1 MAAQASPK
9 VFKQLDA
16 ALGHPEEAEVLDLI
30 GVKLAELPPEIG
42 LLTRLHTLKICHSE
56 LTALPPEIRLCV
68 ALEHLDLTGNRLQK
82 FPLHAC
88 GLPRLRNLR
97 LAGNGLEEVPPQ
109 IGHLRGLEELAL
121 DHNALTV
128 LPPHFGGLEQLRW
141 LDLSDNPLAELPR
154 ETGALG
160 QLKVLKLANGKL
172 KALPEELG
180 YCAALEELDLASQQL
195 TDLPELFVRLTQL
208 RFLNLAGNSLEKLPA
223 GLGALIHLRGLSL
236 SRNRLAE
243 LPDDLCQLARLEALD
258 LSGNNLK
265 EAPALLAQLAALQRL
280 SLAGNELTSVPAA
293 LAGLPR
299 LALLNLAVNRIA
311 MLPPA
316 FKDAPGPLTVD
327 LHDNPVADLPEALFE
342 SGSLE
347 VKVTDGWNG
356 RFERDPLPVLKTGS
370 PVASRAWLSNEAI
383 TVRLWLPLSARM
395 ELWSRTGADRGYIHD
410 WPDFKLAWTGVW
422 QGVTYAMLL
431 ADPYLPPHL
440 REDPDFNPEFKPV
453 HCLVVAESGGTLR
466 LADETACAS
475 VERLLRARP
484 LPDAKTLRTQAEKLW
499 VTLPKRGS
507 AEWYAAGSAER
518 GLTEGLALKGTL
530 LKKDAK
536 LALKDSRRT
545 VPNGLELSLAAATP
559 EPAEDVLRVVHAI
572 VKNGMALLCLR
583 PATSTLPDRG
593 APPAFLLRAAA
604 TGLEILNGADW
615 QKAAR
620 VVLDDLD
627 RLHGGVCADLSA
639 PASGELDAAEKILQ
653 DLRQQARIGLPA
665 PVLLSKPFDPETGR
679 ERRGIAQ
686 PGTPLRFARLW
697 TERDRVFAILCH
709 AGETPYVPEG
719 ARGWDL
725 WVERVHLEAAATVLV
740 LRQREGYED
749 AREPARFLVAAQS
762 LDAAEP
768 LGDAGLKVWRPR
780 IAAALEQPAMAP
792 QEALAALLAMPAPK
806 EGTRCQLRV
815 PDAKS
820 ANPAALEGKT
830 VFERAALPASPAP
843 SLYPGAQPDEVYRPL
858 ALVGQSFGGVKV
870 TRFLSSGAFSAVYE
884 AQRDQDTRLALK
896 VARPPGRKADWSP
909 PPGAPV
915 PVGKAEESPGWIAP
929 TTVRTEARIFVTGG
943 TTEIELDARFL
954 LYRQA
959 QRLHAVSDPALIK
972 AGRFSDD
979 GARCTLELEYAEG
992 RTLRSLLKPG
1002 QSAPLQPLL
1011 ELARAMDR
1019 LLKLPGFPYHGD
1031 LKPDNV
1037 LHAAGRIVIID
1048 PGYFGP
1054 VETAQGHVLPQAA
1067 VTTPGYYPLL
1077 QPDDL
1082 FAFGLMLWE
1091 AATGTH
1097 PLANGPSSSA
1107 QADKARCGSKLL
1119 AQVRGP
1125 ERVGQYFLSPL
1136 LGLQAPVA
1144 SVPGLRPELESVLFK
1159 ALGLTLRKDG
1169 KLDVAPAYASFA
1181 EMAAALEPL
1190 V

>member
-1 MAAQASPK
+1 MASQASPK

-30 GVKLAELPPEIG
+30 GVRLAELPAEIG

-56 LTALPPEIRLCV
+56 LTALPPEIRLCT

-97 LAGNGLEEVPPQ
+97 LTGNGLEEIPPQ

-121 DHNALTV
+121 EHNALAG

-172 KALPEELG
+172 KTLPEELG
-180 YCAALEELDLASQQL
+180 YCAALEELDLANQQL
-195 TDLPELFVRLTQL
+195 TGLPELFVRLTQL
-208 RFLNLAGNSLEKLPA
+208 RFLNLAGNSLEKLPV

-236 SRNRLAE
+236 SRNRLAV

-311 MLPPA
+311 ALPPA

-327 LHDNPVADLPEALFE
+327 LRDNPVTDLPEALFE

-356 RFERDPLPVLKTGS
+356 RFERDPLPVLKPGS

-395 ELWSRTGADRGYIHD
+395 ELWSRTGADCGYTHD
-410 WPDFKLAWTGVW
+410 WPDFKLVRISVW
-422 QGVTYAMLL
+422 QGVTYAALL

-453 HCLVVAESGGTLR
+453 HCLIVAEPGGTVR

-475 VERLLRARP
+475 VERLLHARP
-484 LPDAKTLRTQAEKLW
+484 LPDAKTLRTQAEELW
-499 VTLPKRGS
+499 GVLPKRGS
-507 AEWYAAGSAER
+507 AEWYTAGAAER
-518 GLTEGLALKGTL
+518 GLTEGLALKGTF
-530 LKKDAK
+530 LKDDTA

-545 VPNGLELSLAAATP
+545 AANGLNLILSAATP
-559 EPAEDVLRVVHAI
+559 QPVEDTLRVIHSI
-572 VKNGMALLCLR
+572 VKNGMALLCVR
-583 PATSTLPDRG
+583 PATATLPDRG

-604 TGLEILNGADW
+604 TGLEVLRGADW

-627 RLHGGVCADLSA
+627 RLHGGICADLSA
-639 PASGELDAAEKILQ
+639 PASVELDAAEKILL

-679 ERRGIAQ
+679 ERRGVAQ
-686 PGTPLRFARLW
+686 PGAPLRFARLW

-709 AGETPYVPEG
+709 PTETPYVPEG

-725 WVERVHLEAAATVLV
+725 WVERVQLEAAATVLV

-749 AREPARFLVAAQS
+749 AREPARFMVAAQS
-762 LDAAEP
+762 LDAAEL
-768 LGDAGLKVWRPR
+768 LGEAGLKVWRPR
-780 IAAALEQPAMAP
+780 VAAALEQPATVS
-792 QEALAALLAMPAPK
+792 QETLAALLAMPAPK
-806 EGTRCQLRV
+806 EGTRCQLRL

-820 ANPAALEGKT
+820 ADLAALEGKT
-830 VFERAALPASPAP
+830 VFERAALPATLAP
-843 SLYPGAQPDEVYRPL
+843 SLYPGAQPGEAYRPL
-858 ALVGQSFGGVKV
+858 ALVGQSFGGMKV

-884 AQRDQDTRLALK
+884 AQRDQGTRLALK
-896 VARPPGRKADWSP
+896 VARPPGRKVDWSP
-909 PPGAPV
+909 PPGA

-929 TTVRTEARIFVTGG
+929 TTVRTEARMLVTGG
-943 TTEIELDARFL
+943 TTEVDLDARFL

-959 QRLHAVSDPALIK
+959 QRLHAVNDPALVK

-979 GARCTLELEYAEG
+979 GTRCTLELEYAEG

-1002 QSAPLQPLL
+1002 QPAPLQPLL
-1011 ELARAMDR
+1011 GLARAMDR

-1067 VTTPGYYPLL
+1067 VTTPDYYPLL

-1097 PLANGPSSSA
+1097 PLANGPTSSA
-1107 QADKARCGSKLL
+1107 QADQARCGSKLL

-1136 LGLQAPVA
+1136 LGLHAPAA
-1144 SVPGLRPELESVLFK
+1144 SVPGLRHELEAVLFK

-1169 KLDVAPAYASFA
+1169 KLDVAPAYTSFA